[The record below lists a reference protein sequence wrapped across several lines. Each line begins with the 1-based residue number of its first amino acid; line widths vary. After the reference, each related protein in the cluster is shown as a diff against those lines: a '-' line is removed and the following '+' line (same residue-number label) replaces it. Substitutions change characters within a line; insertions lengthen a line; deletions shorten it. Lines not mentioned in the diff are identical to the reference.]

1 MECVFR
7 HSVMTYTKYEGIT
20 HNYPAWFRDEIV
32 DHTYV
37 DEYGYSV
44 YNLDTLVE
52 DWDIFLRNSN
62 GDVLRTNQESF
73 DLFYRKVRPNRC
85 APYDAFL
92 EYYIWDDSNMES
104 PKWLIEAFSEGRIW
118 KERGS
123 YWVLDSIKGCAV
135 RMDPIWVILR
145 NDDGDIKYTS
155 LETFTQQFT
164 IVPKYI

>member
-7 HSVMTYTKYEGIT
+7 HSIMTYTTYEGIT
-20 HNYPAWFRDEIV
+20 HNYPKWFRDEIV

-73 DLFYRKVRPNRC
+73 DLFYRTVRPGRC
-85 APYDAFL
+85 APHDAFF
-92 EYYIWDDSNMES
+92 EYYIWDDS
-104 PKWLIEAFSEGRIW
+104 
-118 KERGS
+118 
-123 YWVLDSIKGCAV
+123 
-135 RMDPIWVILR
+135 
-145 NDDGDIKYTS
+145 
-155 LETFTQQFT
+155 
-164 IVPKYI
+164 